1 MMCRKCVT
9 HFLNVRTYYHAL
21 EHSETDGMNCKS
33 ILTSQD
39 KVEIVK
45 ATYAYIVGDHGL
57 WSKGFCSSCFTKPLT
72 HQSKLTEITNDF
84 FALADSVLD
93 CFDEHP
99 NATSYALDIFGGEES
114 LACTACRA
122 DYLALNHFYRE
133 KIFQAQFPQLDG
145 ICFDILDMMN
155 STQRRWGRE
164 HYGCVRKMHG
174 NAPLLLAIIFILL
187 TPVAFYGGAWYF
199 GKAAG
204 ERAVTTSHMTDL
216 LVDITDPPG
225 HGSSMRLGQ
234 DQMDGWNGHEH
245 GWER

>member
-1 MMCRKCVT
+1 MCRKCVG

-21 EHSETDGMNCKS
+21 EHSETAGMNCKS

-57 WSKGFCSSCFTKPLT
+57 WSKGFCSSCYTKPLT
-72 HQSKLTEITNDF
+72 HESKLTTITNEF
-84 FALADSVLD
+84 FALAEAVLD

-99 NATSYALDIFGGEES
+99 NASYPLEIEEQS
-114 LACTACRA
+114 GACTSCRA
-122 DYLALNHFYRE
+122 DYLALNHFYKE

-174 NAPLLLAIIFILL
+174 NAPLILAIIFILL

-199 GKAAG
+199 GKAAV

-216 LVDITDPPG
+216 LVDITADEAGG
-225 HGSSMRLGQ
+225 HGMRVGQ

-245 GWER
+245 GWQR